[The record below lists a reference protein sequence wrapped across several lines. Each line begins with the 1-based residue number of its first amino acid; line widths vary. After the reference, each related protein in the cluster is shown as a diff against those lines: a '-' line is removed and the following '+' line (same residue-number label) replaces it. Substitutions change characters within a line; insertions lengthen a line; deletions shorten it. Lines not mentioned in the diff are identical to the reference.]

1 VSRFG
6 IAGVLLGL
14 TLLLLAPPT
23 SPACACGPE
32 ARFVVAHGTSPN
44 GAPWRIKADQE
55 VGARGRPRSALF
67 EFTSGDSDES
77 NGSGY
82 FSSIGLPIPRA
93 LIFHANSGSG
103 VYPDL
108 EGDVSGFAQGRA
120 ARLVA
125 KMSDG
130 SLVEIETQ
138 RPPEKL
144 RKRFPWLR
152 GLIFFDQF
160 YPAAIE
166 PVEITA
172 YARDGRVL
180 SRQPV

>member
-1 VSRFG
+1 MSRFSV
-6 IAGVLLGL
+6 AGTLLGL
-14 TLLLLAPPT
+14 TLLLMAPST

-44 GAPWRIKADQE
+44 GAPWRIKVDQMAATP
-55 VGARGRPRSALF
+55 GQGRSALF
-67 EFTSGDSDES
+67 EFTSGDPDDS

-82 FSSIGLPIPRA
+82 FSSIGLPISRA
-93 LIFHANSGSG
+93 LVFHAVSGSG
-103 VYPDL
+103 VYPEL

-125 KMSDG
+125 KMTDG
-130 SLVEIETQ
+130 SFVEIETH
-138 RPPEKL
+138 RAPKKL
-144 RKRFPWLR
+144 HRRFPWLR
-152 GLIFFDQF
+152 GLVFFDQF

-172 YARDGRVL
+172 YGRDGRVL
-180 SRQPV
+180 SRQPA

>member
-1 VSRFG
+1 VSRFVL
-6 IAGVLLGL
+6 AGVALGVA
-14 TLLLLAPPT
+14 LLLAPTT

-55 VGARGRPRSALF
+55 AGTAGSPRSALL
-67 EFTSGDSDES
+67 EFTSGDPDES
-77 NGSGY
+77 NGLGY
-82 FSSIGLPIPRA
+82 FSHFSLPIPPA
-93 LIFHANSGSG
+93 FVFHAISGSG
-103 VYPDL
+103 VYPEL
-108 EGDVSGFAQGRA
+108 EGEVSGFARPRA
-120 ARLVA
+120 TRLVA

-152 GLIFFDQF
+152 GLVFFDQF

-166 PVEITA
+166 PVAITA
-172 YARDGRVL
+172 YGRDGHVL
-180 SRQPV
+180 SRQPA